1 MQHVDQIITCELSFI
16 SIGSLE
22 YIEEIN
28 QVIDIIK
35 DSGIEYF
42 VSLMSTTLRGKREL
56 VFALTRRIF
65 DEMDEKCKF
74 SIIMKMSNECG
85 CSA

>member
-1 MQHVDQIITCELSFI
+1 MQHVDQIMTCELSFV
-16 SIGSLE
+16 SIGSAE

-35 DSGIEYF
+35 DSGIEYS
-42 VSLMSTTLRGKREL
+42 VSLMSTTLRGEREL
-56 VFALTRRIF
+56 VFKIIRRIF

-74 SIIMKMSNECG
+74 TMIMKMSNECG